1 MLTQNKKPPEMTNK
15 IRIGLIEDDSLIRDG
30 FKLLINAREEYEC
43 IVSYGDCESALKDI
57 ENHDLDVMLVDIEL
71 PGMSGIEGI
80 EKIRRIF
87 PRLNVIVITVHEN
100 DDLIFDALCA
110 GATGYLTK
118 NTPQEKLLDAIKD
131 AHNGGAPMSTQIAR
145 KVVSSFRKNLNSPL
159 TNRETEVLELLSKGK
174 SYSTI
179 ADELFVNKET
189 IRTHIK
195 NIYLKLEVHSK
206 AEAIEKATKN
216 RLI

>member
-1 MLTQNKKPPEMTNK
+1 MKEK
-15 IRIGLIEDDSLIRDG
+15 IKVAIIEDDNLIREG
-30 FKLLINAREEYEC
+30 FTMLINANDEIEC
-43 IVSYGDCESALKDI
+43 VVSYGSCEDALADI
-57 ENHDLDVMLVDIEL
+57 ENYTIDVALVDIEL

-80 EKIRRIF
+80 QKLRRLF

-100 DDLIFDALCA
+100 DDWIFDALCA

-118 NTPQEKLLDAIKD
+118 NTAPERLIEAIKD
-131 AHNGGAPMSTQIAR
+131 ANQGGAPMSTQIAR
-145 KVVSSFRKNLNSPL
+145 KVVNSFQRNLNSPL
-159 TNRETEVLELLSKGK
+159 TSRETEVLEHLSKGK

-206 AEAIEKATKN
+206 AEAIEKAIKD

>member
-1 MLTQNKKPPEMTNK
+1 MDNK
-15 IRIGLIEDDSLIRDG
+15 IKVGMIEDDNLIREG
-30 FKLLINAREEYEC
+30 FSLLINASDDYEC
-43 IVSYGDCESALKDI
+43 IVSYGSCEEALKDI
-57 ENHDLDVMLVDIEL
+57 ENHTPDVMLVDIEL

-80 EKIRRIF
+80 EKIRRLF
-87 PRLNVIVITVHEN
+87 PRLNVIVITVHED

-118 NTPQEKLLDAIKD
+118 NTPPEKLLDAIRD
-131 AHNGGAPMSTQIAR
+131 AYNGGAPMSTQIAR
-145 KVVSSFRKNLNSPL
+145 KVVNSFRKNLNSPL
-159 TNRETEVLELLSKGK
+159 TSRETEVLELLSKGK

-206 AEAIEKATKN
+206 AEAIEKAIKN
-216 RLI
+216 KLI

>member
-1 MLTQNKKPPEMTNK
+1 MVQK
-15 IRIGLIEDDSLIRDG
+15 IKVGLIEDDKMIRDG
-30 FKLLINAREEYEC
+30 FKLLINASDEFEC
-43 IVSYGDCESALKDI
+43 DVAYGSCESALKDI
-57 ENHDLDVMLVDIEL
+57 ENQKLDVMLVDIEL

-80 EKIRRIF
+80 KKIRRLF
-87 PRLNVIVITVHEN
+87 PRLNMIVITVHEN

-118 NTPQEKLLDAIKD
+118 NTPPDKLLEAIKD
-131 AHNGGAPMSTQIAR
+131 ANQGGAPMSTQIAR
-145 KVVSSFRKNLNSPL
+145 KVVNSFQRNLHSPL
-159 TNRETEVLELLSKGK
+159 TIRETEVLELLSKGK

-195 NIYLKLEVHSK
+195 NIYLKLEVRSK
-206 AEAIEKATKN
+206 AEAIEKALKN
-216 RLI
+216 KLI

>member
-1 MLTQNKKPPEMTNK
+1 MSDIIKVGM
-15 IRIGLIEDDSLIRDG
+15 IEDDNLIREG
-30 FKLLINAREEYEC
+30 LKMLINATDGYDC
-43 IVSYGDCESALKDI
+43 IVGYNSCEAALKDI
-57 ENHDLDVMLVDIEL
+57 ENHELNVILVDIEL

-80 EKIRRIF
+80 KKIRRLF
-87 PRLNVIVITVHEN
+87 PRLNVIVITVHED
-100 DDLIFDALCA
+100 DDLIFDALCS

-118 NTPQEKLLDAIKD
+118 NTPPAKLLEAIKD
-131 AHNGGAPMSTQIAR
+131 ANQGGAPMSTQIAR
-145 KVVSSFRKNLNSPL
+145 KVVNSFQRNLNSPL
-159 TNRETEVLELLSKGK
+159 TVRETEVLELLSKGK

-206 AEAIEKATKN
+206 AEAIEKALKN
-216 RLI
+216 KLI

>member
-1 MLTQNKKPPEMTNK
+1 MSSK
-15 IRIGLIEDDSLIRDG
+15 IKVGMIEDDNLIREG
-30 FKLLINAREEYEC
+30 FTLLINASDDYEC
-43 IVSYGDCESALKDI
+43 IVSYGSCESALKDI

-80 EKIRRIF
+80 KKIRRLF
-87 PRLNVIVITVHEN
+87 PRLNVIVITVHED
-100 DDLIFDALCA
+100 DDLIFDALCS
-110 GATGYLTK
+110 GATGYMTK
-118 NTPQEKLLDAIKD
+118 NTPPEKLLDAIKD
-131 AHNGGAPMSTQIAR
+131 AHHGGAPMSTQIAR
-145 KVVSSFRKNLNSPL
+145 KVVNSFQRNLHSPL
-159 TNRETEVLELLSKGK
+159 TARETEVLELLSKGK

-206 AEAIEKATKN
+206 AEAIEKALKN
-216 RLI
+216 KLI